1 MSPSE
6 FGGFG
11 PIEPIEGL
19 DAPNAISIRDPF
31 ARPGALTPDGARPI
45 VKVLGL
51 EKFYG
56 GNHVLRG
63 CTMEVYP
70 SETICLIGKSGSRKF
85 VQRRSVL
92 FPEPDLPIRQMVSLG

>member
-1 MSPSE
+1 MTANDG

-45 VKVLGL
+45 V
-51 EKFYG
+51 
-56 GNHVLRG
+56 
-63 CTMEVYP
+63 
-70 SETICLIGKSGSRKF
+70 
-85 VQRRSVL
+85 
-92 FPEPDLPIRQMVSLG
+92 